1 MSSHLYQ
8 TLSAK
13 NINPNIIKLL
23 YLKLEKNL
31 KNLSAIWIAL
41 DIVEIESYS
50 SFIDFKLNFL
60 SETEIQSIT
69 TSLYFNESYE
79 KFSSRNYM
87 SSADDWSSFFLEL
100 DDFIFAPYIPLIF
113 TNVFFPEK
121 SVKEQI
127 TLSELFGTLK
137 LFTM

>member
-13 NINPNIIKLL
+13 NIDPNIIKLL
-23 YLKLEKNL
+23 FLKLEKNL

-69 TSLYFNESYE
+69 ISLYFNESYE
-79 KFSSRNYM
+79 EFSSRNYM
-87 SSADDWSSFFLEL
+87 SSAEDWSSSFLEL
-100 DDFIFAPYIPLIF
+100 DNFIFTPYIPLIF
-113 TNVFFPEK
+113 TNIIFPEK
-121 SVKEQI
+121 SAKEQI

-137 LFTM
+137 LFTK

>member
-13 NINPNIIKLL
+13 NIDPNIIKLL
-23 YLKLEKNL
+23 FLKLEKNL

-69 TSLYFNESYE
+69 ISLYFNESYE
-79 KFSSRNYM
+79 EFSSRNYM
-87 SSADDWSSFFLEL
+87 SSAEDWSSSFLEL
-100 DDFIFAPYIPLIF
+100 DNFIFTPYIPLIF

-137 LFTM
+137 LFLK